1 MKKEVTLVNNP
12 SPGET
17 KQEIQQEGQE
27 TQSGGAKYTA
37 ARAFVSVKNR
47 LGNVSKAYWTLSSI
61 EFLFWFAAAT
71 GSYLTV
77 FLQKNGFTPT
87 QVGFINAVNAA
98 VAIGAAPFWGMMA
111 DKFRSI
117 RKIFISCMCVAAVLW
132 ALVPFSSKISLGPIF
147 LMHLIIPIGSFFRM
161 PANSLVDAFVV
172 QTAARE
178 NVAYGNVRL
187 WGSISFAIMSISL
200 SAILPWTGVEITF
213 YMYGMAFIPLMLIMG
228 KMKDPPGTEKK
239 SVPFREMQ
247 FGKLFKNY
255 YFVTYMIFGIF
266 MQMPMNTS
274 MAFLPYL
281 VDMVG
286 GDTAQLGLVSGYKA
300 LLEIP
305 MLLIM
310 KPLRKRF
317 PLPVAIIT
325 AGLFYIIEFA
335 LYTRA
340 NSLMEILLIQT
351 LHGLGGGLMIGS
363 STNYVFTLAPKGLNS
378 TAHTLNGAMNSTA
391 AIVGNLLGGVLI
403 VAVGIRNFYLV
414 AAGIILVAIIYF
426 VSTLLVGTKVL
437 KKPLPMSN

>member
-1 MKKEVTLVNNP
+1 MSNP

-17 KQEIQQEGQE
+17 KQEIAEEGQQGNE
-27 TQSGGAKYTA
+27 TGASYKTA
-37 ARAFVSVKNR
+37 RTLVSIKNR
-47 LGNVSKAYWTLSSI
+47 FANVSKAYWTLSSI

-87 QVGFINAVNAA
+87 QVGVINALNAA
-98 VAIGAAPFWGMMA
+98 VAIAATPFWGMMA

-117 RKIFISCMCVAAVLW
+117 RKIFICCMCIAATLW
-132 ALVPFSSKISLGPIF
+132 ALVPFSSKIALGPIF
-147 LMHLIIPIGSFFRM
+147 LMHMIIPIGSFFRM
-161 PANSLVDAFVV
+161 PAMSLMDAFVV

-187 WGSISFAIMSISL
+187 WGSISFAVMSISL

-213 YMYGMAFIPLMLIMG
+213 YMYGMAFIPLMFIMG
-228 KMKDPPGTEKK
+228 RMKDPPGTERK

-255 YFVTYMIFGIF
+255 YFLTYMIFAIF

-274 MAFLPYL
+274 IAFLPYL

-286 GDTAQLGLVSGYKA
+286 GDTAQLGLITGYKA
-300 LLEIP
+300 LLEVP

-317 PLPVAIIT
+317 PLPVAIIA
-325 AGLFYIIEFA
+325 AGLLYILEFA
-335 LYTRA
+335 LYTKA

-363 STNYVFTLAPKGLNS
+363 STNYVFTMAPKGLNS
-378 TAHTLNGAMNSTA
+378 TAHTVNGAMNSSA

-414 AAGIILVAIIYF
+414 AAGIILLALIYF

-437 KKPLPMSN
+437 KKPLPMSD